1 MINEITAN
9 DNWIDKL
16 VDELVNTKNEESI
29 LIITNNQL
37 KTLIDMIYNN
47 SRLDYSGDSL
57 TLKNESVIFEYLR
70 AIDPVRYEDIIKSL
84 KAEENKEA

>member
-1 MINEITAN
+1 MDKEITVN

-16 VDELVNTKNEESI
+16 VDELVNTKNEESV

-70 AIDPVRYEDIIKSL
+70 AIDPVRYDSIIKSL
-84 KAEENKEA
+84 KADEDKEA